1 MKRNTKLSTTFA
13 QPCAS
18 TAQSNP
24 KPIFGWDTCDFI
36 DPRTNFKHNHKVS
49 GLVEAIAY
57 GMGYTL
63 KPSKDGADSFITQTR
78 NQTGLIYPLT
88 ATNNPDS
95 VFVIGT
101 ETIDNVLKLPPITNS
116 YISASGLG
124 VTPTELLFYMTSFAK
139 DGKPCLQVGI
149 KKGLVRVSLDALL
162 LTCQTAVLNPQ
173 AIKKWVHDN
182 AGDYQM
188 HFAPY
193 KMVTVKG
200 KRIQVPR

>member
-1 MKRNTKLSTTFA
+1 MKRNTKLSSTFA
-13 QPCAS
+13 QPYTN

-36 DPRTNFKHNHKVS
+36 DPLTNFKHNHKVS

-57 GMGYTL
+57 GMGYT
-63 KPSKDGADSFITQTR
+63 ANDSAEAFFTAVR
-78 NQTGLIYPLT
+78 NQSGLIYPIT
-88 ATNNPDS
+88 ATKNPDD

-101 ETIDNVLKLPPITNS
+101 ETIDNVLKLPAITNS

-124 VTPTELLFYMTSFAK
+124 VTPTELLFYMTNFAK

-149 KKGLVRVSLDALL
+149 KKGLVTVTLDALL
-162 LTCQTAVLNPQ
+162 LACQTAVFNPQ

-182 AGDYQM
+182 TGDYQM
-188 HFAPY
+188 HFAPH

>member
-1 MKRNTKLSTTFA
+1 MKRNTKLASTFA
-13 QPCAS
+13 QPCAN
-18 TAQSNP
+18 TAQSKP

-36 DPRTNFKHNHKVS
+36 DRRTNFEHNHKVS
-49 GLVEAIAY
+49 GLVEAIVY
-57 GMGYTL
+57 GMSYMHNPAWTE
-63 KPSKDGADSFITQTR
+63 DNFITQVR
-78 NQTGLIYPLT
+78 NQTGLNYPVT
-88 ATNNPDS
+88 AVSNPDD

-139 DGKPCLQVGI
+139 DGESCLKVDI
-149 KKGLVRVSLDALL
+149 KKAWVSISLDALL
-162 LTCQTAVLNPQ
+162 LACRMAVFNPQ
-173 AIKKWVHDN
+173 DIKKWVHDN

>member
-1 MKRNTKLSTTFA
+1 MKRNTKLASTFA
-13 QPCAS
+13 QPYAN
-18 TAQSNP
+18 TAQS

-57 GMGYTL
+57 GMGYNANL
-63 KPSKDGADSFITQTR
+63 KSDNFFTAVR
-78 NQTGLIYPLT
+78 NQSGLIYPIT
-88 ATNNPDS
+88 ATKNPDD

-101 ETIDNVLKLPPITNS
+101 ETIDNVLKLPPIVNS

-149 KKGLVRVSLDALL
+149 KKGVVAVTLDALL
-162 LTCQTAVLNPQ
+162 LTCQTAVFNPQ

-193 KMVTVKG
+193 KMVAVKG